1 MMRHLPTI
9 QSRAACLL
17 ATFLIL
23 SAAAIR
29 VTRAAD
35 ATAPVAKPGNPHV
48 VVLNGADT
56 AEAEF
61 RVGATGKIAVMFT
74 FADGK
79 VQTLLGTVKADTQ
92 KRTVEKDGKKTP
104 ETVPMPDGWI
114 EFTDAGLRF
123 QYHSRPR
130 LSRYTEA
137 QQADLAKVWETLP
150 AASQCWVPLEVR
162 ADAAGAELWLEG
174 RYCGRIASPSRLV
187 EVSFTL
193 EAGGA
198 VRGERSFTRANSGMF
213 LPLNVRRIARPG
225 VMKGASLSLKPGPQ
239 QVKAVPMVVTDG
251 AGNADVGEAKLMQGL
266 RALETNENTS
276 RTSLDGMKESL
287 HFSVP
292 QTFYR
297 RAWVLCAVEADT
309 TKDAV
314 LTTRLTRFGTWGR
327 GGAMADTTLTL
338 PRGDEQL
345 GNGIEQVGNVE
356 YTAADQQKITA
367 PLYLVRVDLK
377 TGNIVDLLADS
388 NDPNASMKIGPYLDF
403 EFLGKMDG
411 LKLQNDRR
419 RMPLATSTSAVHVFG
434 VTLEKSP
441 VELRLKQSQPG
452 NIFHNDEVP
461 ETTVSL
467 RAVQPTKCVLR
478 WEISDVS
485 GKSLATQE
493 KPVMLNAIGSE
504 SDITLPLAMR
514 QVGWYGLRIS
524 VNDDRGEPLLRHEAA
539 FALLGKDTRQAGY
552 ESPFGTWWFNGVHY
566 TTRDPAIA
574 GPMLFK
580 AGMRRTTF
588 NWTKDSEAELAP
600 WKISLNQIRWQF
612 RLADLKDWPAAEAR
626 AEKEI
631 TELLRRFP
639 HCQYVDLFHES
650 YDPRTYPPELYGD
663 KYVAADEALAK
674 REDELY
680 ELGLRGAKFLRAK
693 FPQLKIIA
701 GNSGGSIGMIA
712 VILRRGFPREL
723 IDYLGSETTG
733 QTFAPEKLS
742 PHTSG
747 GIWLMSET
755 ARVFGYDIPLSGC
768 FEFTYRAERDLGP
781 QRHAEWYARDML
793 MGLAH
798 RFPTIS
804 PAVIEDTNNAYYDA
818 MWGGC
823 GLCQRSPLHYP
834 KPAYVALA
842 TLTKVLDSTTLVRQ
856 WDTGS
861 SSAHALE
868 FTRGSEHIYAV
879 WTQRGECEM
888 QVEFSTDGTLTL
900 IDFYGVQRQ
909 TASHD
914 KRLSITASTA
924 VSYFTSSVALKS
936 ITAGTRRFP
945 QQQPPPGTQI
955 VARMD
960 NAADWQLVAD
970 DTPVTT
976 GLRRPGKFTLRQHN
990 DGEQGAC
997 LEVTLQKAGELPAVV
1012 AEYTA
1017 LKLKQPALIPGRPH
1031 SIGMW
1036 VKGDSSWGRIMWEI
1050 EDSQGERFRSSG
1062 GLDGGDWGNYSALDF
1077 DDWCFMSFPLTN
1089 DSPFVHIEPGPGA
1102 KQWESQGDGRLD
1114 YPLKLIGIYVITHR
1128 QSLSLTQM
1136 KPVQSNIRMKD
1147 VSVIGNIK

>member
-1 MMRHLPTI
+1 MKHLPTV

-17 ATFLIL
+17 AGFLIL
-23 SAAAIR
+23 SAASIR
-29 VTRAAD
+29 TTHAGD
-35 ATAPVAKPGNPHV
+35 AVAPMEKSGNPFV
-48 VVLNGADT
+48 VALNAADT
-56 AEAEF
+56 AEMEF
-61 RVGATGKIAVMFT
+61 RVGVSGKIAVLFK

-79 VQTLLGTVKADTQ
+79 TQTLLGAVKADSQ
-92 KRTVEKDGKKTP
+92 KRLVEKDGKKTS
-104 ETVPMPDGWI
+104 ELMPMADGSI
-114 EFTDAGLRF
+114 EFTGGGLRF

-130 LSRYTEA
+130 ISRYTEP
-137 QQADLAKVWETLP
+137 QQADLAKVWDTLP

-162 ADAAGAELWLEG
+162 ADAAGAELWLDG
-174 RYCGRIASPSRLV
+174 RYCGRIASQSRLV
-187 EVSFTL
+187 EVSLVL
-193 EAGGA
+193 EAGGE
-198 VRGERSFTRANSGMF
+198 VRGERSFTRANPDMF
-213 LPLNVRRIARPG
+213 LPLDVRRIARPG
-225 VMKGASLSLKPGPQ
+225 VMKTASVSLKPGLQ
-239 QVKAVPMVVTDG
+239 QVNAVPMVVADG

-266 RALETNENTS
+266 RSLETNENTS
-276 RTSLDGMKESL
+276 RTSLDGMRESL

-292 QTFYR
+292 QAFYR
-297 RAWVLCAVEADT
+297 RAWVLCAVEADAT
-309 TKDAV
+309 RDAV
-314 LTTRLTRFGTWGR
+314 LTTRLTRFGVWGR
-327 GGAMADTTLTL
+327 GGAIADTTLTL
-338 PRGDEQL
+338 PRGDEKP
-345 GNGIEQVGNVE
+345 GNGIEQVGSVE
-356 YTAADQQKITA
+356 YTNADQQKITA

-377 TGNIVDLLADS
+377 LGDIVDLLAET
-388 NDPNASMKIGPYLDF
+388 NDPHAAMKIGPYLDF

-441 VELRLKQSQPG
+441 VELRLKQSHPG
-452 NIFHNDEVP
+452 NIFHNDDVP
-461 ETTVSL
+461 ETTISL
-467 RAVQPTKCVLR
+467 RAVQPTKCVLQ
-478 WEISDVS
+478 WEISDVN
-485 GKSLATQE
+485 GNKLATQE
-493 KPVMLNAIGSE
+493 RAVTLDAIGSE
-504 SDITLPLAMR
+504 SDITLSLAMP
-514 QVGWYGLRIS
+514 QVGWYGLHIT
-524 VNDDRGEPLLRHEAA
+524 VNDDRGAPLLKHEAA
-539 FALLGKDTRQAGY
+539 FAVLGKDTRQAGY

-574 GPMLFK
+574 GPMLYK

-600 WKISLNQIRWQF
+600 WKVSLNQIRWPF

-650 YDPRTYPPELYGD
+650 YHPGAYPPELYGD
-663 KYVAADEALAK
+663 RYVADEAQAK
-674 REDELY
+674 RDDDLY

-712 VILRRGFPREL
+712 VMLRRGFPREL

-733 QTFAPEKLS
+733 QSFAPEKLS
-742 PHTSG
+742 PWTSG

-755 ARVFGYDIPLSGC
+755 ARVFGYDIPLAGC

-781 QRHAEWYARDML
+781 QRHAEWYARDM
-793 MGLAH
+793 MIGLAY

-818 MWGGC
+818 LWGGC

-842 TLTKVLDSTTLVRQ
+842 TVTKVLDSATLVRQ

-861 SSAHALE
+861 SSAHVLE

-879 WTQRGECEM
+879 WTLRGECEM
-888 QVEFSTDGTLTL
+888 QVELPSDGTLTQ
-900 IDFYGVQRQ
+900 IEFYGVQRQ
-909 TASHD
+909 TASRN
-914 KRLSITASTA
+914 KRLAITASTA
-924 VSYFTSSVALKS
+924 VSYFTSPEAVTS

-945 QQQPPPGTQI
+945 QQQPPLGTQI
-955 VARMD
+955 VASMD
-960 NAADWQLVAD
+960 NVADWQLVAD

-976 GLRRPGKFTLRQHN
+976 RLRRPGKFTLRQHS
-990 DGEQGAC
+990 DAEQGAC

-1017 LKLKQPALIPGRPH
+1017 LKLKQPAPIPGRPH

-1050 EDSQGERFRSSG
+1050 EDAQGERFRSSG

-1089 DSPFVHIEPGPGA
+1089 DSPFVHIEPGPGS

-1128 QSLSLTQM
+1128 QSLNLTRM
-1136 KPVQSNIRMKD
+1136 MPVTQPLRFKNM
-1147 VSVIGNIK
+1147 SVIGSAE